1 MKKVI
6 QFLIIVLLSLV
17 ILVLG
22 MFIYGAYSNYQ
33 LQQEFIQMLTK

>member
-17 ILVLG
+17 ILLLG
-22 MFIYGAYSNYQ
+22 MFIYGTYSKYQ
-33 LQQEFIQMLTK
+33 QEQEFIEMLTK